1 MSKNHRCE
9 VRHLSPM
16 ERTNWLTVLLTKG
29 SSQSQGRGFPSKSGQ
44 DRQFVLCCWA
54 GVKRQETSLQHIAPE
69 DQLEPRLVWDPEQG
83 WMASA
88 SGTPR
93 VRYLHFLCLVSAVI
107 IFLDKSPKS
116 SRLGRTKTLKRTFLV
131 GAPDSLSPWATFS
144 SFLGSLSLW
153 FLLELLCWVQRET
166 LTFWSKPQQNPF
178 PLRYLLNRNCLSM
191 FI

>member
-1 MSKNHRCE
+1 MSKNHRYE
-9 VRHLSPM
+9 VRRLSTM

-44 DRQFVLCCWA
+44 DRQFVLCCRV
-54 GVKRQETSLQHIAPE
+54 GVKRQESSLQHIAPE
-69 DQLEPRLVWDPEQG
+69 DQLEPRLGWGPEQG

-88 SGTPR
+88 LGTPKSQ
-93 VRYLHFLCLVSAVI
+93 VPSFPLSGVSSHRLFRQKPQ
-107 IFLDKSPKS
+107 IFKTWKNKNSE
-116 SRLGRTKTLKRTFLV
+116 RTLLV
-131 GAPDSLSPWATFS
+131 GAPDSLSLWAALS